1 MKNVKLSTNARGME
15 AVWTLTWESPLP
27 VPGDM
32 GHGRGIYT
40 AKNKKM
46 ARVYK
51 KHAKSKGLPSYLH
64 EVDIPEDENLL
75 DEEKY
80 YEHRPQ

>member
-1 MKNVKLSTNARGME
+1 MAG
-15 AVWTLTWESPLP
+15 AFTLLKT
-27 VPGDM
+27 
-32 GHGRGIYT
+32 
-40 AKNKKM
+40 M